1 MPLLLADGMKPF
13 KAVFISPSLP
23 DISNIDY
30 PGCCRGFGT
39 ILENLPNNLAILGI
53 QNVVG

>member
-1 MPLLLADGMKPF
+1 MPLLLVDGMKPSQ
-13 KAVFISPSLP
+13 AVWLHPQ

-53 QNVVG
+53 LNVVG